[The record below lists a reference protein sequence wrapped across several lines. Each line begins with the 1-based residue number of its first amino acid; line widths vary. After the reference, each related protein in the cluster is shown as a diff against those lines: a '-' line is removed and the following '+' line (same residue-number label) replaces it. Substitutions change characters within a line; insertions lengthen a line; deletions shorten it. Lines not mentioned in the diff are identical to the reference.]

1 MFRKMREI
9 GLPLS
14 EEETI
19 EMLKTQKH
27 ATLALHGDNGYPY
40 AVPIS
45 FVYVDH
51 TIIFHSAITGHKL
64 DAIKKDSKASLCV
77 IEQDE
82 ILPSEFNT
90 LYRSAIV
97 FGKVRILESN
107 EEKRRALK
115 SILEKYSAD
124 FMEKGKKYI
133 ESQLD
138 NVAVLILDIEHL
150 SGKAG
155 N

>member
-115 SILEKYSAD
+115 PILEKYIAD
-124 FMEKGKKYI
+124 FMEKGEKYI
-133 ESQLD
+133 QSQLD

>member
-115 SILEKYSAD
+115 PILEKYSAD
-124 FMEKGKKYI
+124 FMEKGEKYI

-138 NVAVLILDIEHL
+138 NVAARPR
-150 SGKAG
+150 SR
-155 N
+155 